1 VLGDAW
7 DVEEL
12 EPHAAAK
19 RATTATEVTAY
30 LLSERFGLR
39 A

>member
-1 VLGDAW
+1 MLGDAW